1 MGKMQRLRRYAFR
14 FLIILMVLLVA
25 GWLYENRRGAVAWDE
40 AKARAKAAGMSLKRG
55 EYAGPKIP
63 DEENLLLKPE
73 FVKEL
78 EMDEETGPRGWGAM
92 LKLGKRFVE
101 GGRPHEGATTG
112 YRDWFNEEITESEA
126 RQRVVEASRE
136 VEERLTI
143 LGKVILE
150 TPVHQ
155 IFAKGEATGEF
166 FENTEWTTSI
176 VGFTRCFS
184 DSAVLAIRSENG
196 ALALDRVRGLC
207 RLSEVSSGSSL
218 ISLLVSHAIKKQ
230 AMSLVWEGLL
240 LRVWDDAQLEILQGE
255 FSEPKYEER
264 LERVISFEA
273 AWGLE
278 FLTTIEA
285 GDLPE
290 GAEMTEFGSLMNSYY
305 YGGLRGWK
313 DRRRAILVDRALDL
327 QEILRTRD
335 FDRLEKREE
344 NSPSPYSPMYAVMS
358 SNVLVSKLLN
368 RGGWIP
374 ATNER
379 ICRIAMAAER
389 EFLRSGVYPEKTSSM
404 KLDFPIIDLTDPEG
418 RELAYELGP
427 KGRPQIWSRY
437 QKELG
442 EDGENNL
449 RWQFWNAA
457 SD

>member
-218 ISLLVSHAIKKQ
+218 ISLLVIQ
-230 AMSLVWEGLL
+230 
-240 LRVWDDAQLEILQGE
+240 
-255 FSEPKYEER
+255 
-264 LERVISFEA
+264 
-273 AWGLE
+273 
-278 FLTTIEA
+278 
-285 GDLPE
+285 
-290 GAEMTEFGSLMNSYY
+290 
-305 YGGLRGWK
+305 
-313 DRRRAILVDRALDL
+313 
-327 QEILRTRD
+327 
-335 FDRLEKREE
+335 
-344 NSPSPYSPMYAVMS
+344 
-358 SNVLVSKLLN
+358 
-368 RGGWIP
+368 
-374 ATNER
+374 
-379 ICRIAMAAER
+379 
-389 EFLRSGVYPEKTSSM
+389 
-404 KLDFPIIDLTDPEG
+404 
-418 RELAYELGP
+418 
-427 KGRPQIWSRY
+427 
-437 QKELG
+437 
-442 EDGENNL
+442 
-449 RWQFWNAA
+449 
-457 SD
+457 